1 MKHVGSGAMSEPTP
15 SRRHAGPSVLSE
27 PLVNELIEA
36 RLVGVLSTYDSAG
49 FIHSVPMWYARIE
62 GAVILGT
69 SSQSRKLRNLERDPR
84 ATLVLHDSRPGYEV
98 CGASITGTIEIVRG
112 AHAEPLVALV
122 HERYLASEALADPT
136 VRGFLASDDVVLRL
150 EPTSALTWDERGSD
164 AAHVVR
170 ERGWALPLV
179 STDPRF

>member
-27 PLVNELIEA
+27 PLVNELVEA

-98 CGASITGTIEIVRG
+98 CGASITGTI
-112 AHAEPLVALV
+112 ALV

>member
-1 MKHVGSGAMSEPTP
+1 MSEPTP
-15 SRRHAGPSVLSE
+15 SRRHAGSSVLSE
-27 PLVNELIEA
+27 PLVNELVEA

-49 FIHSVPMWYARIE
+49 YIHSVPMWYARIE

-84 ATLVLHDSRPGYEV
+84 ATLVLHDSRPGYEI
-98 CGASITGTIEIVRG
+98 CGASITGTVEIIRG
-112 AHAEPLVALV
+112 ARAEPLVALV
-122 HERYLASEALADPT
+122 HERYLAPEALADPM
-136 VRGFLASDDVVLRL
+136 VGGFLASDDVVLRL